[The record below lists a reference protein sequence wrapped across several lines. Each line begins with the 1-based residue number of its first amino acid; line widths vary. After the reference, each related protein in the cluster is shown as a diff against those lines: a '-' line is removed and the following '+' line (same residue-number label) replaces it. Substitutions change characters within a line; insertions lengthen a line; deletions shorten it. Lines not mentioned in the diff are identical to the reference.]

1 MYFFSGNSS
10 CFFPDV
16 DIHLDGTKV
25 LAKEV
30 FTISQLTLGAVI
42 TFCDSQPM
50 SILASLWEKSIIEGD
65 SRLPF
70 QELGK
75 GIEQVFNPRINCT
88 GCYPVYLY
96 LRFTA
101 DAKELQGKMLESFIL
116 LKVDLPELMT
126 KIEGPVKA
134 ARGIGEISLDASR
147 SHDPDSF
154 AEGEL
159 NFTWSCKSKKDEVF
173 PKGTCPYA
181 RPVADGK
188 IFLVSVNRLRS
199 NHHYDFE
206 LVVSKGRRVRK
217 AIHTVKVLPS
227 VNFTFR

>member
-16 DIHLDGTKV
+16 DIYLDGTNV
-25 LAKEV
+25 LAREV

-50 SILASLWEKSIIEGD
+50 SIQASLWEKSIIVGD
-65 SRLPF
+65 SPLPF

-75 GIEQVFNPRINCT
+75 GVEQVFNPRINCT
-88 GCYPVYLY
+88 DCYPVDLY

-101 DAKELQGKMLESFIL
+101 HVKELQGKTLESFIL
-116 LKVDLPELMT
+116 LKVVQPDLVT

-134 ARGIGEISLDASR
+134 ARGIGEICLDASK

-154 AEGEL
+154 AKGEL
-159 NFTWSCKSKKDEVF
+159 SFTWSCKSKKDEVF
-173 PKGTCPYA
+173 PKGTCPYGSTI
-181 RPVADGK
+181 ADGK
-188 IFLVSVNRLRS
+188 IFLVNVNELKS
-199 NHHYDFE
+199 NHLYDFK
-206 LVVSKGRRVRK
+206 LVVSKGTRKRK
-217 AIHTVKVLPS
+217 AIHAVKVLPS